1 MKRVAARW
9 NMAEATAYG
18 CGGAQIDKDKAC
30 EIAGLA
36 WQRHGC
42 AVLLSVETDALLGS
56 CVWLLN
62 WYGNLARVEIYKS
75 F

>member
-1 MKRVAARW
+1 MKWAAARW
-9 NMAEATAYG
+9 NMAEAIAYG

-42 AVLLSVETDALLGS
+42 AV
-56 CVWLLN
+56 
-62 WYGNLARVEIYKS
+62 
-75 F
+75 